1 MSDHHTTDSL
11 SAFLLGAVVGA
22 GVALLLAPQTGEE
35 TRKQIGE
42 KGRQLADDANSKLQ
56 GVKDELKSHSG
67 DLKKAVVAGK
77 DAFDK
82 ARHGSEPA
90 PTSTVI

>member
-1 MSDHHTTDSL
+1 MSEHQTTDSL
-11 SAFLLGAVVGA
+11 AAFMLGAIVGA

-35 TRKQIGE
+35 TRKLIGDR
-42 KGRQLADDANSKLQ
+42 GRQLADDATSKLQ
-56 GVKDELKSHSG
+56 GVKEDLKSHSG

-77 DAFDK
+77 DAFNQ
-82 ARHGSEPA
+82 ARHGNEPA